1 MADIKTPLVEK
12 IDADLPDQ
20 QVGGI
25 TPEIQRGVLTAVV
38 DVVQGVEDGVVD
50 VAAKT
55 STLKDRVDELA
66 GRPVFTEAQRAG
78 LAYIVEQSGGAEGLV
93 LAVAANTDKVSFD
106 PESRATLTR
115 LAGETERSEEDVLA
129 LIQSAPIPTAV
140 AAEFLSV
147 HGNIDDIN
155 GRIDNLPASETIPQ
169 SVLDDIQA
177 LKDRLEFTPAEQMTI
192 MANADGIA
200 TNAQSVLDLIQSVAD
215 ANARIDGNRDARRI
229 TPQEI
234 QDIVDLKAQI
244 ADLEDNLELT
254 PEQAQKINDSDAI
267 HAGFADRIH
276 ALELSSADGIGIVP
290 TWPTDSWFDPNNG
303 DAPLNLGDL
312 IVYDGELY
320 QANKMIDNTSFAAS
334 PVQSPADYN
343 KLADSGLALADFQGM
358 GDGVGAVEDII
369 DKQLTF
375 DIFESVIGSTAE
387 IRPGTTYTGNRGY
400 QNDNGDDIPQTP
412 PTTATFTIPTSG
424 DSVSAEINALNDGD
438 LIRLVGNFNP
448 NQRYVS
454 GSQTSTRLVV
464 KQGDK
469 TIKIIDNQPPNGGV
483 VILDGVKKG
492 PDLTAEMTF
501 GWNGITATMEPEI
514 GGLDVSFTGRMYHPL
529 NDFVNTRVAESVDPL
544 KGIVGELGT
553 GLRSVQETAQSN
565 AQGLTAVKKTLGVL
579 GAKHTP
585 ALDALSGATLSQVDN
600 QVLTETTTAYNKVLH
615 ENPTQFNEGL
625 VNLTAGQLTI
635 GDVVLAEVK
644 NGGLFFNLHDAGT
657 PASSNIEP
665 RYIGRA
671 NGESNPVEVHLDSE
685 ITTTLTN
692 NLPPAGSPVR
702 IFVEADVNGLD
713 VEDEQLDLVATIGES
728 VSHEVVHLGAV
739 VSLTATWQANGL
751 LIQTRKSGT
760 PNQAVDAGRLLVNPV
775 WQETI
780 TTDKVD
786 ASDTLTRISD
796 HHGNAA
802 LFIHSVGGIYHID
815 YSGGAFDTNTA
826 HTAQTQ
832 INTDLDWVITL
843 DSNFPANMHDLQ
855 AQADANNEF
864 LGLWY
869 YVNHPSQVLTLPFG
883 VETTNPDGSVS
894 PVGGGGESSVKVARF
909 VLTGDGNAP
918 AVLPEGAVFA
928 GQIRTSNIQIPDLTL
943 GEGEVRRIIGYG
955 ARVIVKSSIANTT
968 LSIGLVGSSG
978 AIDLLDAELALNLMD
993 TDVATRL
1000 SLGKDDGSDLYFEVV
1015 AGFAP
1020 SADCQVEIAIK
1031 YIKEQLF

>member
-1 MADIKTPLVEK
+1 MADIKTALVQK
-12 IDADLPDQ
+12 INTDLPDQ
-20 QVGGI
+20 SVGGI
-25 TPEIQRGVLTAVV
+25 TPVIQRGVLTAVV
-38 DVVQGVEDGVVD
+38 DVLQDIE
-50 VAAKT
+50 
-55 STLKDRVDELA
+55 DRVEGL
-66 GRPVFTEAQRAG
+66 PVFTEAQRAG
-78 LAYIVEQSGGAEGLV
+78 LAYIVAESGGAEGLV

-192 MANADGIA
+192 MANAGGIA
-200 TNAQSVLDLIQSVAD
+200 ANAQSVLDLIQSVAD

-234 QDIVDLKAQI
+234 QDIVDLKAEI
-244 ADLEDNLELT
+244 ADLKDNLELT
-254 PEQAQKINDSDAI
+254 QEQSDKINASDAVHSNLQTQI
-267 HAGFADRIH
+267 NAAIASGIAKWNATTTYNTGDLVITDTGIYRAITDNVRSATFEPAVGAAWQAGWVLAAD
-276 ALELSSADGIGIVP
+276 AKDASGLEL
-290 TWPTDSWFDPNNG
+290 T
-303 DAPLNLGDL
+303 
-312 IVYDGELY
+312 
-320 QANKMIDNTSFAAS
+320 
-334 PVQSPADYN
+334 
-343 KLADSGLALADFQGM
+343 DFQGM

-369 DKQLTF
+369 DEQLTF

-387 IRPGTTYTGNRGY
+387 IRPGTTYTGNHGY

-448 NQRYVS
+448 NQRYVR
-454 GSQTSTRLVV
+454 GSQTATRLVI

-469 TIKIIDNQPPNGGV
+469 TIKIIDTQPPDGGV
-483 VILDGVKKG
+483 VILDGAKKG

-501 GWNGITATMEPEI
+501 TWNGETATMEPEI

-529 NDFVNTRVAESVDPL
+529 NDFVNTRVAKSVDPL

-553 GLRSVQETAQSN
+553 GLRDVQATATENQ
-565 AQGLTAVKKTLGVL
+565 QGLTAVKKTVGIL

-600 QVLTETTTAYNKVLH
+600 QVLTETTTAYQKALH

-644 NGGLFFNLHDAGT
+644 NGGLFFNLHDGGT

-751 LIQTRKSGT
+751 LIQTQKSGT

-786 ASDTLTRISD
+786 ASDTLTRIAD

-883 VETTNPDGSVS
+883 LATTNPDGDVE
-894 PVGGGGESSVKVARF
+894 PVGGGGGGESSVKLARMI
-909 VLTGDGNAP
+909 LGAEP
-918 AVLPEGAVFA
+918 AVLEPGVSYGGLIRNAAISIPE
-928 GQIRTSNIQIPDLTL
+928 LTL
-943 GEGEVRRIIGYG
+943 ADGEVRRIIGY
-955 ARVIVKSSIANTT
+955 AVRVITPCAVGDTINVGLQSGNQSDLSSDIP
-968 LSIGLVGSSG
+968 SIN
-978 AIDLLDAELALNLMD
+978 IALNAI
-993 TDVATRL
+993 TVSTRL
-1000 SLGKDDGSDLYFEVV
+1000 NITRDDGEILRYEITGVGDQ
-1015 AGFAP
+1015 GTPP
-1020 SADCQVEIAIK
+1020 SASCQIELGIRYV
-1031 YIKEQLF
+1031 KEQVFP